1 MTDNTKKSNN
11 LFDFATSELSQDAFF
26 CWSLNWLAVKE
37 DTEDPYYKYGKAML
51 DLFLGDNK
59 KDEYTD
65 VLIKKQF
72 VVKQENN
79 SEDNKKGIID
89 ILVLFKSKGK
99 THALIIEDKTHTSEH
114 SDQIAMYKQNLPPT
128 LKKSNET
135 ENKPYKD
142 LSSENIYTAYVKTG
156 IMYSDDLDMKN
167 KVNTTINLD
176 KLLKFLDLFHEV
188 SNQTISTINS
198 NIYLDYYEY
207 LHGINDFQN
216 EIIDNFKKNQYVDN
230 YESTNTELGYKNIF
244 QDQYA
249 QYCFLKKIFVECDEN
264 RNSSESSKNDK
275 IIFKS
280 RIYSGSNKDGTKW
293 TQYRFWEKQ
302 FETNILPH
310 KKDEHEKYALFWRID
325 NATMNKEI
333 YPYLAL
339 RYYDKNLNKY
349 STSPNNEN
357 NDKCRQNIFN
367 KLQDYIAQHYNTE
380 YKIDDNK
387 IFLKKESRKGSVER
401 NLLYIPIRNLDGI
414 SLTEISKVLHDIN
427 SKLTAYCKTEFEN
440 IK

>member
-1 MTDNTKKSNN
+1 MANNKSKTNN
-11 LFDFATSELSQDAFF
+11 LFSFATSELSQDAFF

-37 DTEDPYYKYGKAML
+37 DTDNPYYKYGKAML
-51 DLFLGDNK
+51 DLFLGEYK
-59 KDEYTD
+59 KDTYKEVK
-65 VLIKKQF
+65 VLKQF
-72 VVKQENN
+72 NR
-79 SEDNKKGIID
+79 ID
-89 ILVLFKSKGK
+89 VLVLFKDNQDNQY
-99 THALIIEDKTHTSEH
+99 ALIIEDKTNTSEH
-114 SDQIAMYKQNLPPT
+114 NEQIENYKNQLNDALSKDENIGYKNLPG
-128 LKKSNET
+128 NQ
-135 ENKPYKD
+135 
-142 LSSENIYTAYVKTG
+142 IYTAYVKTG
-156 IMYSDDLDMKN
+156 IMYTDDLDMKN

-176 KLLKFLDLFHEV
+176 KLFKFLDLFHEL

-216 EIIDNFKKNQYVDN
+216 EIINNFKKNQYVEN
-230 YESTNTELGYKNIF
+230 YESTHTELGYKNIF
-244 QDQYA
+244 QDPYA
-249 QYCFLKKIFVECDEN
+249 QYYFLKKIFVECDKN
-264 RNSSESSKNDK
+264 RNSSESPKNDE

-293 TQYRFWEKQ
+293 TQYCFWEKQ
-302 FETNILPH
+302 FETNIPPQE
-310 KKDEHEKYALFWRID
+310 KDKHESYALFWRID

-339 RYYDKNLNKY
+339 RYYDKNINKY
-349 STSPNNEN
+349 PPSPNNEN

-367 KLQDYIAQHYNTE
+367 KLQDYITE
-380 YKIDDNK
+380 NKIDENE
-387 IFLKKESRKGSVER
+387 IFLKKESRKGTVER

-427 SKLTAYCKTEFEN
+427 SKLTTYCKTEFEN

>member
-1 MTDNTKKSNN
+1 MTNIEPKTNN
-11 LFDFATSELSQDAFF
+11 LFNFATSELSQDAFF

-37 DTEDPYYKYGKAML
+37 DTDDPYYKYGKAML
-51 DLFLGDNK
+51 DLFLGENK
-59 KDEYTD
+59 KDIYKEVK
-65 VLIKKQF
+65 VLKQF
-72 VVKQENN
+72 NR
-79 SEDNKKGIID
+79 ID
-89 ILVLFKSKGK
+89 VLVLFKDNQDNQY
-99 THALIIEDKTHTSEH
+99 ALIIEDKTNTSEH
-114 SDQIAMYKQNLPPT
+114 NEQIEKYKNQLNDALSKDENIRYKNL
-128 LKKSNET
+128 SGNQ
-135 ENKPYKD
+135 
-142 LSSENIYTAYVKTG
+142 IYTAYVKTG
-156 IMYSDDLDMKN
+156 IMYTDDLDMKN

-176 KLLKFLDLFHEV
+176 KLFKFLDLFHEL

-216 EIIDNFKKNQYVDN
+216 EIINNFKKNQYVEN
-230 YESTNTELGYKNIF
+230 YESTHTELGYKNIF
-244 QDQYA
+244 QDPYA
-249 QYCFLKKIFVECDEN
+249 QYYFLKKIFVECDKN
-264 RNSSESSKNDK
+264 RNSSESPKNDE

-293 TQYRFWEKQ
+293 TQYCFWEKQ
-302 FETNILPH
+302 FETNIPPQE
-310 KKDEHEKYALFWRID
+310 KDEHESYALFWRID

-339 RYYDKNLNKY
+339 RYYDKNINKY
-349 STSPNNEN
+349 PPSPNNEN

-367 KLQDYIAQHYNTE
+367 KLQDYITE
-380 YKIDDNK
+380 NKIDENE
-387 IFLKKESRKGSVER
+387 IFLKKESRKGTIER

-427 SKLTAYCKTEFEN
+427 SKLTTYCKTEFEN